1 MAARRKNS
9 AGAVLAFALAG
20 CGGDALAPPP
30 PPPSVSGDWTYAA
43 SGLVGTI
50 FDEEITCTYDLA
62 MQLTGD
68 AMFSG
73 TYRDSRLVCTL
84 FGTPQIVALG
94 GGTIVDG
101 AIEGSSVRFDMDA
114 ASIHNTGVLSGDA
127 MSGDV
132 EITLVV
138 QHYADIDTTL
148 VTGRWAA
155 SR

>member
-1 MAARRKNS
+1 
-9 AGAVLAFALAG
+9 VV
-20 CGGDALAPPP
+20 APPP
-30 PPPSVSGDWTYAA
+30 APPSVAGDWTYAA
-43 SGLVGTI
+43 AGLVGAI
-50 FDEEITCTYDLA
+50 FDEEITCSYDLE

-68 AMFSG
+68 VTFSG

-84 FGTPQIVALG
+84 FGTPQTVALG
-94 GGTIVDG
+94 SGTIVDG

-114 ASIHNTGVLSGDA
+114 ESIHNTGVLSGDA

-148 VTGRWAA
+148 VTGRWTA